1 MNRTFPL
8 NVPAERAC
16 FSGSGLTVGGWHQE
30 ARGSDPAV
38 RPLRHWVTLA
48 TLLPSLALLVLRQV
62 TPFTP
67 SADWAQVDK
76 LRLTPTRISWKVV
89 CCFSEKR
96 PPPPRSKPFYL
107 GVFKCPFLNKMVVLK
122 LFSWQKKTL
131 ALLVGAF
138 G

>member
-1 MNRTFPL
+1 MIRTFPL

-30 ARGSDPAV
+30 ARGSDSAV

-67 SADWAQVDK
+67 NADWAQVDK
-76 LRLTPTRISWKVV
+76 TSPDS
-89 CCFSEKR
+89 
-96 PPPPRSKPFYL
+96 
-107 GVFKCPFLNKMVVLK
+107 NKNILEGGL
-122 LFSWQKKTL
+122 LF
-131 ALLVGAF
+131 
-138 G
+138 